1 MTLKKYIE
9 SSTQALIMEA
19 LVDMYPECLTQ
30 SEAYEEVIDYVM
42 NTPES
47 NFDEF
52 VIEVGLIDPS
62 SDEEYE
68 EGVDEEA
75 YLSISGYSVKE
86 DLHFALGFSK
96 WEEWANAKIII
107 QEDLMISPEELIA
120 ICIYEMTFYGFDQE
134 SILKELVDLEKGITN
149 EMYH

>member
-9 SSTQALIMEA
+9 NSTQELIMEA
-19 LVDMYPECLTQ
+19 LIDMYPECLAQ
-30 SEAYEEVIDYVM
+30 SEAYEDVIDYVV

-47 NFDEF
+47 NFDGF

-62 SDEEYE
+62 TDGEYE

-107 QEDLMISPEELIA
+107 QEDLMISPEELVA

-134 SILKELVDLEKGITN
+134 SILRELVDLEKGITN

>member
-9 SSTQALIMEA
+9 NSTKPLIMEA
-19 LVDMYPECLTQ
+19 LIDMYPESLEQ
-30 SEAYEEVIDYVM
+30 SEAYEDVIDYVM
-42 NTPES
+42 STPES
-47 NFDEF
+47 NFDDF

-62 SDEEYE
+62 SEEEYE

>member
-9 SSTQALIMEA
+9 NSTKPLIMEA
-19 LVDMYPECLTQ
+19 LTEMYPECLAQ
-30 SEAYEEVIDYVM
+30 SEAYEDVIDYVA

>member
-1 MTLKKYIE
+1 MTLKKYIKN
-9 SSTQALIMEA
+9 STQALIMEA
-19 LVDMYPECLTQ
+19 LVDMYPECLEQ
-30 SEAYEEVIDYVM
+30 SEAYEEVIDYVV

-47 NFDEF
+47 NFDDF